1 MEADRTNTL
10 SVSFFF
16 FFFFFRKD
24 TTLLSPRRNDLSAY
38 LFICSWRHDASC
50 FLTRDPPQPA
60 IVVAD
65 FRSRDRDAQCRS
77 YLLRVSLGCV
87 RIERF
92 LLQQN
97 AGSQRTS
104 LVITWRSGR
113 CPRESLKRWLV
124 APRPRPSRD
133 YEWKR
138 SYDLFTLFAVWTTK
152 WSVRERTHALPTFR
166 ARKKR
171 KVSQRA
177 VVKRG

>member
-1 MEADRTNTL
+1 M
-10 SVSFFF
+10 
-16 FFFFFRKD
+16 
-24 TTLLSPRRNDLSAY
+24 
-38 LFICSWRHDASC
+38 
-50 FLTRDPPQPA
+50 
-60 IVVAD
+60 AD

-104 LVITWRSGR
+104 LVITRRSGR
-113 CPRESLKRWLV
+113 CPRESLKRWFV

-138 SYDLFTLFAVWTTK
+138 SYDLFTLFAVCTTK

-166 ARKKR
+166 PRKKKESLATRGR
-171 KVSQRA
+171 KAWMKENENLLSFFFSPFFSFM
-177 VVKRG
+177 VKMELRVCTHESVRVYRNRC